1 LGAGSTQANLFRIFG
16 VAQTVKR
23 SLVRYGTAA
32 VPVGMDALDRAI
44 AECQGLSSACLA
56 LRGFEQSIL
65 QTDTRVPEALIP
77 VGEQIYDSYRKAWS
91 EACSK
96 MGSNA
101 LELSSWRQ
109 QIVFVTGGGSRL
121 QSLVD
126 TVRTH
131 PDQGEPLSL
140 MTLEQPTD
148 LVRPDHS
155 EIPSDELPFVTVA
168 YGLSNIQTYLPN
180 PYSRDPGSFS
190 FGHH

>member
-1 LGAGSTQANLFRIFG
+1 
-16 VAQTVKR
+16 
-23 SLVRYGTAA
+23 VRYGAAA
-32 VPVGMDALDRAI
+32 VPVGMDAVDRAI
-44 AECQGLSSACLA
+44 AECQGLNSDCFA

-77 VGEQIYDSYRKAWS
+77 VGEQIYDAYRKAWS

-96 MGSNA
+96 MGSKA

-109 QIVFVTGGGSRL
+109 QNVFVTGGGSRL

-126 TVRTH
+126 TVRMH
-131 PDQGEPLSL
+131 PDQAEPLSL

-148 LVRPDHS
+148 LVRPDHR
-155 EIPSDELPFVTVA
+155 EIPSEELPFVTVA
-168 YGLSNIQTYLPN
+168 YGLSSLQSYLPN

-190 FGHH
+190 FGRH